1 MYKPA
6 LLKFALPI
14 TILFAC
20 SVVPAFAQRGGGSHG
35 GGGGGFH
42 GGGGG
47 FSGGSRGGSSSA
59 PRMGGGGYSRPAPSA
74 PSRSSSGSY
83 ARPGGNAY
91 QSYSAPANVP
101 SRGGYSSAAPRGA
114 ANGEWQSFG
123 GSAAARGGV
132 APPAEARSSSAPNS
146 GSQNFGGNRAAGSGS
161 IRSFS
166 GQGNQVWENSP
177 VARNV
182 VPSSRTLSSIRGSFG
197 NSLGG
202 ASGIR
207 SSGSLSTKSV
217 LPARSS
223 LGNSLNSGAFG
234 FNPARNFGNRF
245 NRFNGGFRGGCWN
258 CGFGFGFGFW
268 PGWGFGWPGLGF
280 GFGGWCDPFY
290 WDSLSWGCP
299 GYGYGYGL
307 GYYGYPSGYGYA
319 PYYDNG
325 YSYSSPP
332 DAAQQGDDSDID
344 QGYGPDSSPGLG
356 SAPPAMDSGSQTG
369 GGIQVTVP
377 VILYLKDGSA
387 YSVRDYWVTGG
398 QLHYVMLNGS
408 ESAFDVDRLDL
419 QRTVDENAKSG
430 VQFVLKP
437 NPSGFAPAPGQTP
450 PANSPDPARQINLT
464 LQSHIESSAAK

>member
-1 MYKPA
+1 MNKPA
-6 LLKFALPI
+6 LFKFLVPI

-20 SVVPAFAQRGGGSHG
+20 SVIPAFAQRGGGSHG

-47 FSGGSRGGSSSA
+47 GFRGGSSSA

-74 PSRSSSGSY
+74 PARSSGGSF

-91 QSYSAPANVP
+91 QSYSAPANAP
-101 SRGGYSSAAPRGA
+101 SRGGYSNVAPRGA
-114 ANGEWQSFG
+114 ASGGWQSFG
-123 GSAAARGGV
+123 GSAAARGGEGSPS
-132 APPAEARSSSAPNS
+132 AAQSSSTPS
-146 GSQNFGGNRAAGSGS
+146 GGWQSFGGNRAAGTGS
-161 IRSFS
+161 VRSFS

-182 VPSSRTLSSIRGSFG
+182 VPSSRTLSNIRGSFG
-197 NSLGG
+197 NSFAGT
-202 ASGIR
+202 SGIR
-207 SSGSLSTKSV
+207 SNGSFTGNSV

-223 LGNSLNSGAFG
+223 LGNSLNSSAFG
-234 FNPARNFGNRF
+234 FNPGRNFGNRF
-245 NRFNGGFRGGCWN
+245 GRFNGGFRGGCWN
-258 CGFGFGFGFW
+258 CGFGIGFGFW
-268 PGWGFGWPGLGF
+268 PGWGFGWGGLGF
-280 GFGGWCDPFY
+280 WNSCDPFF

-307 GYYGYPSGYGYA
+307 GYYGYPGGYPYGYA
-319 PYYDNG
+319 PYYGNG

-332 DAAQQGDDSDID
+332 DASPQDNSDMD
-344 QGYGPDSSPGLG
+344 QGYEPDSSPGLS
-356 SAPPAMDSGSQTG
+356 SAPGMDNGSQAG
-369 GGIQVTVP
+369 AVQVAVP
-377 VILYLKDGSA
+377 VILFLKDGSA
-387 YSVRDYWVTGG
+387 YSVRDYWVSEG

-437 NPSGFAPAPGQTP
+437 NPSSFAPAPSQAP
-450 PANSPDPARQINLT
+450 PANSPESAPQINLT
-464 LQSHIESSAAK
+464 LTTPSRT